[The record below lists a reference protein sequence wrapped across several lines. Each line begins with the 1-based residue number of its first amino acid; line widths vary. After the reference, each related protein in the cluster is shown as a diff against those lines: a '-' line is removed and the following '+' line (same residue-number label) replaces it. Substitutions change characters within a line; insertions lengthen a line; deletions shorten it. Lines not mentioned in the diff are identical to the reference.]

1 MMYKIPGMICIGFA
15 IISQALIDVGNAGLQ
30 PEQLT
35 PPCPASD
42 NKVDIKCVAQQAKD
56 IDVGNAGLQ
65 PEQLTPPCPASD
77 NKVDIKCVAQQA
89 KDITVKISP
98 KNLESRSSASGSLI
112 GKKANTYYI
121 LTNAHVVKSI
131 LEVSKEKSQVIQVKT
146 PDGKIHEAFIE
157 EKIRFDKYDLALIS
171 FNSDRPYKVP
181 VLGDT
186 KQIKN
191 NDPIFVGGFKCKIP
205 RECREEYDFTSGRV
219 YTDALKL
226 DPLYKGYNLGYSN
239 IVTNGMSGGT
249 VLDSSGR
256 LIGVNGRSRY
266 FPKIFRSATKDVP
279 DIDPLTFLD
288 GRKVDIAL
296 EEKIKSHSWGI
307 PLDTFLKEIEKI
319 IDTPAGNRV
328 INNTNIPQKIDS
340 EIGGIL
346 QSSFVATNKP
356 KVSFVPETSQT
367 SKIELESESEELH
380 KILLYSLVLL
390 YLLPVSLGRYW
401 FYSKNRKYL
410 ACNVVFNR
418 GEQILY
424 ILTKKGEELE
434 EIQYKIPLY
443 IDNKNIKTSVV
454 SIEFRE
460 IKNARVCQGQYWALR
475 GVEVNKILRLRTKDF
490 YVGFSVDRE
499 LNCKSYHS
507 DIIYQEGE
515 KIVLFFERVDSRNI
529 PTDTHVSFDKTHE
542 AENDCML
549 SLN

>member
-1 MMYKIPGMICIGFA
+1 MMYKIPGMICLGFA
-15 IISQALIDVGNAGLQ
+15 IISPALIDVGNCVGLQ

-56 IDVGNAGLQ
+56 
-65 PEQLTPPCPASD
+65 S
-77 NKVDIKCVAQQA
+77 
-89 KDITVKISP
+89 TVKISP

-112 GKKANTYYI
+112 GKKVNTYYI
-121 LTNAHVVKSI
+121 LTNAHVIKSL
-131 LEVSKEKSQVIQVKT
+131 LEVSKEKSQGIQVKT
-146 PDGKIHEAFIE
+146 PDGRIHEAFIE

-171 FNSDRPYKVP
+171 FNSNRPYKVP
-181 VLGDT
+181 MLGDT

-205 RECREEYDFTSGRV
+205 RECREEYDFTSGHV

-256 LIGVNGRSRY
+256 LVGVNGRSRY

-288 GRKVDIAL
+288 GRKVNIAL
-296 EEKIKSHSWGI
+296 EEQIKSHSWGI

-319 IDTPAGNRV
+319 IDTPTENRV
-328 INNTNIPQKIDS
+328 INNTNISQKNDS

-346 QSSFVATNKP
+346 QSSFAATNKP
-356 KVSFVPETSQT
+356 KVNFVPEPSQI
-367 SKIELESESEELH
+367 SKIESELEELH
-380 KILLYSLVLL
+380 KILYLLVLL
-390 YLLPVSLGRYW
+390 YLLSISLGGYW

-410 ACNVVFNR
+410 ACDVVFNR
-418 GEQILY
+418 CEQILY
-424 ILTKKGEELE
+424 ISTKKGEGLE
-434 EIQYKIPLY
+434 EIPYKIPLC
-443 IDNKNIKTSVV
+443 IDKKNIKNSVV

-460 IKNARVCQGQYWALR
+460 IKNIRACQGQYCALR
-475 GVEVNKILRLRTKDF
+475 GVEVNKILRLRTENF
-490 YVGFSVDRE
+490 YVDFSVDRE
-499 LNCKSYHS
+499 LNCKSYHA
-507 DIIYQEGE
+507 DITYQEGE
-515 KIVLFFERVDSRNI
+515 RIVLFFERVD
-529 PTDTHVSFDKTHE
+529 F
-542 AENDCML
+542 
-549 SLN
+549 